1 METYLPETVEYDTLI
16 SKVTPKLASIG
27 LTVDKHGEVAVNNMY
42 AKYHQIMHRSGY
54 GKTTS
59 ISNKFKLL
67 PEINPEYRK
76 LALTTLPCGRAT
88 YGEQNTVIMGEYI
101 TPRHIERFAKELT
114 SKHNK
119 LLRKHGVPPTRTRTA
134 TTVNVALTL
143 ALGLGVPRLTQIPN
157 RAYEFIRKNY
167 TPDQVLLTLKTGYKG
182 TDADDIKDMPV
193 DWVCSMFNLDNP
205 LTEEDPYDR

>member
-1 METYLPETVEYDTLI
+1 METYQPDIVEYDTLI

-27 LTVDKHGEVAVNNMY
+27 LTVDKHGEVAVDNMY
-42 AKYHQIMHRSGY
+42 AKYDQIMHRSNY
-54 GKTTS
+54 GKWTET
-59 ISNKFKLL
+59 SNKFSLL
-67 PEINPEYRK
+67 PEINPEYHK
-76 LALTTLPCGRAT
+76 LALKTLPCGRRT
-88 YGEQNTVIMGEYI
+88 YGEQNIIIRGEDI
-101 TPRHIERFAKELT
+101 TPRHIERFIKELT

-143 ALGLGVPRLTQIPN
+143 ALGLGVPKVSQIPN

-205 LTEEDPYDR
+205 LTKEDPYDR